1 MKMIKTIGVLTSGGD
16 APGMNAAIR
25 AVVRTGCANGL
36 RVMGIQ
42 RGYQGLIDGA
52 IEELTPRSVSDT
64 LQRGG
69 TFLQSARCEAF
80 KEEAGIIRAIEV
92 SKVFGMD
99 AIVVIGGDG
108 SFRGARDLSR
118 HGLTTVGI
126 PGTIDNDIDC
136 TEYTIGYDTAMN
148 TAMDAIDKIRDTIS
162 SHQRCSIV
170 EVMGRGA
177 GHIALSLSI
186 ANGAEAVVVPE
197 KPFSIDEDI
206 IKPIFACRNRGKKH
220 YIIILAEG
228 VGKAEEIKQEIHQK
242 TGIEARI
249 SVLGYIQR
257 GGSPTARDRIEA
269 SRMGAHAVNILLAG
283 CDSRIVALKNGLV
296 TDIPIEEA
304 LGMQK
309 SISAEDLALTKI
321 LST

>member
-1 MKMIKTIGVLTSGGD
+1 MTKTIGVLTSGGD

-25 AVVRTGCANGL
+25 AVVRTGCAKGA
-36 RVMGIQ
+36 RMMGIY
-42 RGYQGLIDGA
+42 RGFQGLIDGE
-52 IEELTPRSVSDT
+52 IKELTPRSVSDI

-69 TFLQSARCEAF
+69 TFLQSARSQEF
-80 KEEAGIIRAIEV
+80 REEAGVKRAIEV
-92 SKVFGMD
+92 ARVFGID
-99 AIVVIGGDG
+99 AVVVIGGDG

-118 HGLTTVGI
+118 HGLPAVGI

-136 TEYTIGYDTAMN
+136 TEYTIGYDTALN

-186 ANGAEAVVVPE
+186 ANGAEAVIVPE
-197 KPFSIDEDI
+197 KDFSIDEDI
-206 IKPIFACRNRGKKH
+206 VKPIFACRNRGKKH

-228 VGKAEEIKQEIHQK
+228 VGKAEEIKAGIHQK

-249 SVLGYIQR
+249 TVLGYIQR
-257 GGSPTARDRIEA
+257 GGSPTARDRILA
-269 SRMGAHAVNILLAG
+269 SRMGSHAVDILLDG
-283 CDSRIVALKNGLV
+283 CDSRIVAIQNGKV
-296 TDIPIEEA
+296 TDIAMEDA
-304 LGMQK
+304 FNMKK
-309 SISAEDLALTKI
+309 SISEADLALTKI

>member
-1 MKMIKTIGVLTSGGD
+1 MIKTIGVLTSGGD

-25 AVVRTGCANGL
+25 AVVRAGCANGL

-42 RGYQGLIDGA
+42 RGFQGLIDGE
-52 IEELTPRSVSDT
+52 IKELTARDVSDT

-69 TFLQSARCEAF
+69 TFLQSARCKAF
-80 KEEAGIIRAIEV
+80 MEEAGIARAIEV
-92 SKVFGMD
+92 AKVFGID
-99 AIVVIGGDG
+99 AVVVIGGDG
-108 SFRGARDLSR
+108 SFRGARDMSR
-118 HGLTTVGI
+118 MGMTAVGI
-126 PGTIDNDIDC
+126 PGTIDNDIHC
-136 TEYTIGYDTAMN
+136 TEYTIGYDTALN

-186 ANGAEAVVVPE
+186 ANGAEAVIVPE
-197 KPFSIDEDI
+197 KDFSVDEDI

-228 VGKAEEIKQEIHQK
+228 VGKAEEIKAAIHEK

-269 SRMGAHAVNILLAG
+269 SRMGAHAVKILLEG
-283 CDSRIVALKNGLV
+283 CDSRIVALQNGEI

-304 LGMQK
+304 LNMKK
-309 SISAEDLALTKI
+309 SISESDLTLTRI

>member
-1 MKMIKTIGVLTSGGD
+1 MIKTIGVLTSGGD

-36 RVMGIQ
+36 RVMGIY
-42 RGYQGLIDGA
+42 RGFQGLIDGE
-52 IEELTPRSVSDT
+52 ISELTPRSVSDT

-69 TFLQSARCEAF
+69 TFLQSARCKAF
-80 KEEAGIIRAIEV
+80 MEESGVRRALEV
-92 SKVFGMD
+92 ANVFGLD

-118 HGLTTVGI
+118 MGMTTIGI
-126 PGTIDNDIDC
+126 PGTIDNDINC
-136 TEYTIGYDTAMN
+136 SEYTIGYDTATN
-148 TAMDAIDKIRDTIS
+148 TAMEAIDKIRDTIS

-186 ANGAEAVVVPE
+186 ANGAEAVIVPE
-197 KPFSIDEDI
+197 KNFSVDEDV
-206 IKPIFACRNRGKKH
+206 IKPIFSCRNRGKKH

-228 VGKAEEIKQEIHQK
+228 VGNAETLKAEIFNK
-242 TGIEARI
+242 TGIDARI

-269 SRMGAHAVNILLAG
+269 SRMGNHAVQILLKG
-283 CDSRIVALKNGLV
+283 CDSRIVAIQNGQI

-304 LGMQK
+304 LQMKKG
-309 SISAEDLALTKI
+309 ISEADLELTRI
-321 LST
+321 LSI

>member
-1 MKMIKTIGVLTSGGD
+1 MEEEGVR
-16 APGMNAAIR
+16 R
-25 AVVRTGCANGL
+25 AMEV
-36 RVMGIQ
+36 
-42 RGYQGLIDGA
+42 
-52 IEELTPRSVSDT
+52 
-64 LQRGG
+64 
-69 TFLQSARCEAF
+69 
-80 KEEAGIIRAIEV
+80 AG
-92 SKVFGMD
+92 VFGIE

-118 HGLTTVGI
+118 LGMTTVGI
-126 PGTIDNDIDC
+126 PGTIDNDINC

-186 ANGAEAVVVPE
+186 ANGAEAVIVPE
-197 KPFSIDEDI
+197 KDFSIDEDV
-206 IKPIFACRNRGKKH
+206 IKPIFACRNRGKNH

-228 VGKAEEIKQEIHQK
+228 VGKAEEIKAAIHQK

-269 SRMGAHAVNILLAG
+269 SRMGAHAVDIISRG
-283 CDSRIVALKNGLV
+283 CDSRIVALQNGLV

-304 LGMQK
+304 LNMEK
-309 SISAEDLALTKI
+309 SISESDLSLTKI
-321 LST
+321 LSI

>member
-1 MKMIKTIGVLTSGGD
+1 MKTIGVLTSGGD

-25 AVVRTGCANGL
+25 AVVRAGSAKGM
-36 RVMGIQ
+36 RVMGIH
-42 RGYQGLIDGA
+42 RGFQGLIDGE
-52 IEELTPRSVSDT
+52 IQELTPRSVSDT

-69 TFLQSARCEAF
+69 TFLQSARCKAF
-80 KEEAGIIRAIEV
+80 MEEEGVRRAMEVAG
-92 SKVFGMD
+92 VFGIE

-118 HGLTTVGI
+118 LGMTTVGI
-126 PGTIDNDIDC
+126 PGTIDNDINC

-186 ANGAEAVVVPE
+186 ANGAEAVIVPE
-197 KPFSIDEDI
+197 KEFSIDEDV
-206 IKPIFACRNRGKKH
+206 IKPIFACRNRGKNH

-228 VGKAEEIKQEIHQK
+228 VGKAEEIKAAIHQK

-257 GGSPTARDRIEA
+257 GGSPMMISRLFQRISE
-269 SRMGAHAVNILLAG
+269 R
-283 CDSRIVALKNGLV
+283 
-296 TDIPIEEA
+296 
-304 LGMQK
+304 
-309 SISAEDLALTKI
+309 
-321 LST
+321 

>member
-1 MKMIKTIGVLTSGGD
+1 MIKTIGVLTSGGD

-42 RGYQGLIDGA
+42 KGFQGLIDGE
-52 IEELTPRSVSDT
+52 IRELTARSVSDT

-80 KEEAGIIRAIEV
+80 REESGILRGIEV
-92 SKVFGMD
+92 AKVFGID

-108 SFRGARDLSR
+108 SFRGARDLAR
-118 HGLTTVGI
+118 YGMTTVGI

-148 TAMDAIDKIRDTIS
+148 TAMEAIDKIRDTIS

-186 ANGAEAVVVPE
+186 ACGAEAVIVPE
-197 KPFSIDEDI
+197 KGYSADEDI
-206 IKPIFACRNRGKKH
+206 IKPIFACRNRGKNH
-220 YIIILAEG
+220 YIVILAEG
-228 VGKAEEIKQEIHQK
+228 VGKAEEIKAEIHQK

-249 SVLGYIQR
+249 TVLGYIQR
-257 GGSPTARDRIEA
+257 GGSPTARDRMEA
-269 SRMGAHAVNILLAG
+269 SRMGAHAVELLMQG
-283 CDSRIVALKNGLV
+283 CDSRIVALQQGKI

-304 LGMQK
+304 LLMK
-309 SISAEDLALTKI
+309 KTISPEDLNLTKI

>member
-1 MKMIKTIGVLTSGGD
+1 MINTIGVLTSGGD

-25 AVVRTGCANGL
+25 AVVRAGCANGM
-36 RVMGIQ
+36 RVMGIY
-42 RGYQGLIDGA
+42 RGFQGLIDGE
-52 IEELTPRSVSDT
+52 ISELTPRSVSDI

-69 TFLQSARCEAF
+69 TFLQSARSKAF
-80 KEEAGIIRAIEV
+80 MEEEGMKRAIEV
-92 SKVFGMD
+92 AKVFGLD
-99 AIVVIGGDG
+99 GIVVIGGDG

-118 HGLTTVGI
+118 LGLTTVGI
-126 PGTIDNDIDC
+126 PGTIDNDINC
-136 TEYTIGYDTAMN
+136 TEYTIGYDTATN
-148 TAMDAIDKIRDTIS
+148 TAMEAIDKIRDTIS

-186 ANGAEAVVVPE
+186 ANGAEAVLVPE
-197 KPFSIDEDI
+197 KDFSVDEDV

-228 VGKAEEIKQEIHQK
+228 VGKAEELKKAIHEK
-242 TGIEARI
+242 TGIDARI

-269 SRMGAHAVNILLAG
+269 SRMGHHAVEVLLQNNG
-283 CDSRIVALKNGLV
+283 SRIIALQGGQI
-296 TDIPIEEA
+296 TDLPIEEA
-304 LGMQK
+304 LNMKK
-309 SISAEDLALTKI
+309 SISEVDLSLTKI
-321 LST
+321 LSI